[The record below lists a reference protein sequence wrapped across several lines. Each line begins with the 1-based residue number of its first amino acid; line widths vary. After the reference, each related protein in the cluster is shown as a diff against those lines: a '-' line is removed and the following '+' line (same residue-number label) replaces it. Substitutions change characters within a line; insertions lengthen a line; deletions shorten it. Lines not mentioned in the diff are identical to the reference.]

1 MCGRFSL
8 NQIPD
13 FILELL
19 GFGLPESF
27 QERFN
32 IAPSENSWVVLQEKD
47 RKPVLQELYWGLI
60 PFWAKEKSIGMRAIN
75 ARAESV
81 AEKPMFRE
89 AYQKRRCLVPA
100 SGFYEWRKNGKEKIP
115 YYFSPINENEPL
127 VFAGLWDDWNEKNEN
142 IRSFTIIT
150 TTANDFMKPIHNRM
164 PLILKPEFWR
174 KWIAPEAGL
183 SEIDKILEQP
193 VGNDVLQNWEVGP
206 YVNNAAHEGSACI
219 EPIDL
224 FRNI

>member
-1 MCGRFSL
+1 MCGRFAL
-8 NQIPD
+8 NQISD
-13 FILELL
+13 SILELL

-32 IAPSENSWVVLQEKD
+32 IAPSENSWVALQEKD

-100 SGFYEWRKNGKEKIP
+100 SGFYEWRKNGKGKIP
-115 YYFSPINENEPL
+115 YYFSPKNEEEPL
-127 VFAGLWDDWNEKNEN
+127 VFAGLWENWNNGNETL
-142 IRSFTIIT
+142 RSFTIIT
-150 TTANDFMKPIHNRM
+150 TAANDFMKPIHDRM
-164 PLILKPEFWR
+164 PLILKPEFWQ
-174 KWIAPEAGL
+174 KWLAPATAL
-183 SEIDKILEQP
+183 SELEKILERP
-193 VGNDVLQNWEVGP
+193 VDNGFLQNWEVDS
-206 YVNNAAHEGSACI
+206 YVNDISHEGSFCA
-219 EPIDL
+219 EPVNL
-224 FRNI
+224 F

>member
-1 MCGRFSL
+1 MKMCGRFSL

-13 FILELL
+13 SILELL

-32 IAPSENSWVVLQEKD
+32 IAPSENSWVALQEKD
-47 RKPVLQELYWGLI
+47 RKPVLQELYWGLV

-100 SGFYEWRKNGKEKIP
+100 SGFYEWRKSGKEKIP

-127 VFAGLWDDWNEKNEN
+127 VFAGLWDDWNKKMK
-142 IRSFTIIT
+142 ISVHLRSLQPLRTI
-150 TTANDFMKPIHNRM
+150 
-164 PLILKPEFWR
+164 
-174 KWIAPEAGL
+174 
-183 SEIDKILEQP
+183 S
-193 VGNDVLQNWEVGP
+193 
-206 YVNNAAHEGSACI
+206 
-219 EPIDL
+219 
-224 FRNI
+224 